1 MRKKTKGYQQRI
13 RNARMT
19 ICGSSTGVLLPPILQ
34 EFLKHVMT
42 DGVVVRCLN
51 PNLPT
56 IAQLLLTIT
65 ILRRRYYVFCGEAQ
79 KLLDNYIEELTKQA
93 CEADSSRIT
102 SFLAKQPIQV
112 IRISALT
119 QIIDLLPTVI
129 QHVNIEHTIDDMFG
143 LNTRLYNEIDQ
154 IVRQLFESQITITT
168 TLISRAIYFH
178 AYLLEQTLKLFDIT
192 PLETTR
198 LKMNMTGINNLQTVA
213 CRQILMSP
221 KIIRVG

>member
-1 MRKKTKGYQQRI
+1 MLSKPIIALEHLPNETQQI
-13 RNARMT
+13 DNHNEEKL
-19 ICGSSTGVLLPPILQ
+19 IVSTSGQSNTNI
-34 EFLKHVMT
+34 
-42 DGVVVRCLN
+42 D
-51 PNLPT
+51 
-56 IAQLLLTIT
+56 
-65 ILRRRYYVFCGEAQ
+65 RRYYVFCGEAQ

-168 TLISRAIYFH
+168 TSTSRAIYFH

>member
-34 EFLKHVMT
+34 EFLKHVMS
-42 DGVVVRCLN
+42 DGVVVRCLFLVLGYQKYLRQQHVNRN

-65 ILRRRYYVFCGEAQ
+65 ILGRRHYVFCDEAQ

-129 QHVNIEHTIDDMFG
+129 QHVNM
-143 LNTRLYNEIDQ
+143 
-154 IVRQLFESQITITT
+154 
-168 TLISRAIYFH
+168 
-178 AYLLEQTLKLFDIT
+178 
-192 PLETTR
+192 
-198 LKMNMTGINNLQTVA
+198 
-213 CRQILMSP
+213 
-221 KIIRVG
+221 